1 MTASSPCVK
10 VCVMDAERG
19 VCLGCCRTL
28 EEIAAWADM
37 PEAERRRIMAGL
49 GARRR
54 ELEIGDANDGRNAP
68 RLPAA

>member
-10 VCVMDAERG
+10 VCVMDTQRG

-28 EEIAAWADM
+28 AEIAAWGGMA
-37 PEAERRRIMAGL
+37 EAERKRIMAGL
-49 GARRR
+49 PARRR
-54 ELEIGDANDGRNAP
+54 ELETGESTNGADAP